1 MYLGAASCISYQ
13 DTIGDENPWN
23 VLTELNSESQLIQPN
38 YKEFVKPAL
47 LRRMSSALKMGV
59 AGGKLSLQKAGLENC
74 DAITVGT
81 GLGCVRDTLKFMRV
95 MYEEA
100 ETGLSPTSF
109 IQSTH
114 NSIAGQIAL
123 MLGNHGY
130 NMTHVQGGLSLGYA
144 LSDAELLIGE
154 DDAATVLV
162 GAVDEKTEE
171 LVELLTKLAT
181 TANYDLPAIGE
192 GGAFFLATKGKLGS
206 SVAKVV
212 ELSLVNDHP
221 VPSGHSSFQGGELSG
236 SSILRS
242 TGQLSPWKGGV
253 PRSGEGVNSGGGQ
266 IDLVLSNTDEGF
278 NYVRYSGEHFTSAGF
293 GLFMALKAFEA
304 GTVNVNGSSVEPKS
318 ILVRHSLFGQEFS
331 ILLEKV

>member
-1 MYLGAASCISYQ
+1 
-13 DTIGDENPWN
+13 
-23 VLTELNSESQLIQPN
+23 
-38 YKEFVKPAL
+38 
-47 LRRMSSALKMGV
+47 MSSALKMGV
-59 AGGKLSLQKAGLENC
+59 AGGKSCLQKAGLETC

-81 GLGCVRDTLKFMRV
+81 GLGCVRDTLKFMKV

-123 MLGNHGY
+123 LLGNHGY
-130 NMTHVQGGLSLGYA
+130 NMTHVQGGISLGYA

-154 DDAATVLV
+154 GDAETVLV

-171 LVELLTKLAT
+171 LVELLTKLAG
-181 TANYDLPAIGE
+181 TANYALPAIGE
-192 GGAFFLATKGKLGS
+192 GGAFFLASKEKLGS

-221 VPSGHSSFQGGELSG
+221 DPSGHPSFQGGELSG
-236 SSILRS
+236 SSELES
-242 TGQLSPWKGGV
+242 TGQLSPRKGGV
-253 PRSGEGVNSGGGQ
+253 WRSGEGVNSGGGQ

-278 NYVRYSGEHFTSAGF
+278 NYTKYSGEHFTSVGF
-293 GLFMALKAFEA
+293 GLFLALKAFEA
-304 GTVNVNGSSVEPKS
+304 GKVDNPYVSFNHPKR
-318 ILVRHSLFGQEFS
+318 ILVHHQLLGQEMS
-331 ILLEKV
+331 ILLETV

>member
-1 MYLGAASCISYQ
+1 MYLGAASCISFQ
-13 DTIGDENPWN
+13 DTIGDGNPWD
-23 VLTELNSESQLIQPN
+23 VLTELNSESQLVQPD

-59 AGGKLSLQKAGLENC
+59 AGGKMSLQKAGLENC

-81 GLGCVRDTLKFMRV
+81 GLGCVRDTLKFMKV

-130 NMTHVQGGLSLGYA
+130 NMTHVQDSLSLGYA

-154 DDAATVLV
+154 GDAETVLV

-171 LVELLTKLAT
+171 LVELLTKLAA
-181 TANYDLPAIGE
+181 TANYELPKIGE
-192 GGAFFLATKGKLGS
+192 GGAFFLASKEKLGS
-206 SVAKVV
+206 SVARLS
-212 ELSLVNDHP
+212 ELSMTEAISADA
-221 VPSGHSSFQGGELSG
+221 
-236 SSILRS
+236 
-242 TGQLSPWKGGV
+242 
-253 PRSGEGVNSGGGQ
+253 
-266 IDLVLSNTDEGF
+266 DLVLSNTVEGF
-278 NYVRYSGEHFTSAGF
+278 NYVKYSGEHFTSAGF

-304 GTVNVNGSSVEPKS
+304 GTVKVNGASIEPKR
-318 ILVRHSLFGQEFS
+318 ILVRHSLFGQELS

>member
-1 MYLGAASCISYQ
+1 MMYLGAASCISFQ
-13 DTIGDENPWN
+13 DTFGRENPWS
-23 VLTELNSESQLIQPN
+23 VLTEVNAESQLVQPD
-38 YKEFVKPAL
+38 YKEFVSPAM

-59 AGGKLSLQKAGLENC
+59 AGGKSCLQKAGLETC

-81 GLGCVRDTLKFMRV
+81 GLGCVRDTLKFMKT

-123 MLGNHGY
+123 LLGNHGY

-144 LSDAELLIGE
+144 LSDGELLIGE
-154 DDAATVLV
+154 GDADTVLV

-171 LVELLTKLAT
+171 LVELLTKLAA
-181 TANYDLPAIGE
+181 TANYDLPTIGE
-192 GGAFFLATKGKLGS
+192 GGAFFLASKEKLSS

-212 ELSLVNDHP
+212 ELSLIND
-221 VPSGHSSFQGGELSG
+221 PSGLRPPPLSRGGTGVLNQGQSEEKLPS
-236 SSILRS
+236 LE
-242 TGQLSPWKGGV
+242 GGV
-253 PRSGEGVNSGGGQ
+253 GGGHV
-266 IDLVLSNTDEGF
+266 DLVLSNTGEGF
-278 NYVRYSGEHFTSAGF
+278 NYVKYSGEHFTSVGF

-304 GTVNVNGSSVEPKS
+304 GTVKVNGTSVEPKS